1 MPLRDLLGR
10 LRTTPTKPKFNP
22 ALESEVLGKCKMH
35 GMSKYKTLV
44 TILDR
49 IRTES
54 SGTPY
59 AALYLPHPSNG
70 DLVTQ
75 ARSRAFLHLY
85 LMVSF
90 GLLEFAEREPYVTD
104 GRFDGGIDAYYI
116 DQEIRTIHFIQS
128 KFRATEENFDSKT
141 ITVNELLKMDIT
153 RILDGEH
160 SDENENQ
167 YNAKILKMQSE
178 IAAIPDIGRYAYKVQ
193 LQANAPDLSPAKLR
207 QLTGGYPTEVIDN
220 DRTYLDM
227 VLPVITGTY
236 FRQRDIQIAI
246 DLSNKNAGAKIS
258 YEVRTSHYDCEIT
271 VVFAPIIEIARIMQR
286 YKNSILRFNPRSYL
300 ELQGHVVNDS
310 IRDTVLTTDTNEFA
324 LFNNGITM
332 LSDET
337 YINERIGQRNKAQLT
352 LKNPQI
358 INGGQ
363 TAYTLSRILE
373 ESPES
378 DKEATFRGKE
388 VLLKVITLIED
399 PAMPGAAQH
408 RVDLIDQI
416 STATNQQTPVINA
429 DKFSN
434 NQDHLTIQR
443 AMFDRYGILYERKR
457 GEFADGLYRGYISVD
472 LVLERNLFFRLYFAM
487 IGDFDFAV
495 QKKLFMKVKDPCL
508 TIQDPAVLDRLYFAL
523 LCYKRLANDPGFKP
537 QTSRDRTLYLKL
549 YAISRR
555 APNCIEDFPSS
566 ADIAVSCLERDWA
579 SFARVAANRRSEFW
593 QRTVSKRT
601 GQESRHFQ
609 RYRWIASGA
618 FIQDVDTL
626 FGLEET
632 AIKARELEEASATSA
647 CAAACAAA
655 HAEPLDGPE
664 FPRGAIPS

>member
-1 MPLRDLLGR
+1 
-10 LRTTPTKPKFNP
+10 
-22 ALESEVLGKCKMH
+22 
-35 GMSKYKTLV
+35 
-44 TILDR
+44 
-49 IRTES
+49 
-54 SGTPY
+54 
-59 AALYLPHPSNG
+59 
-70 DLVTQ
+70 
-75 ARSRAFLHLY
+75 
-85 LMVSF
+85 
-90 GLLEFAEREPYVTD
+90 
-104 GRFDGGIDAYYI
+104 
-116 DQEIRTIHFIQS
+116 
-128 KFRATEENFDSKT
+128 
-141 ITVNELLKMDIT
+141 
-153 RILDGEH
+153 
-160 SDENENQ
+160 
-167 YNAKILKMQSE
+167 
-178 IAAIPDIGRYAYKVQ
+178 
-193 LQANAPDLSPAKLR
+193 
-207 QLTGGYPTEVIDN
+207 
-220 DRTYLDM
+220 
-227 VLPVITGTY
+227 
-236 FRQRDIQIAI
+236 
-246 DLSNKNAGAKIS
+246 
-258 YEVRTSHYDCEIT
+258 
-271 VVFAPIIEIARIMQR
+271 IIEIARVMQR

-310 IRDTVLTTDTNEFA
+310 IRDTGLTTDTNEFA

-495 QKKLFMKVKDPCL
+495 QKKL
-508 TIQDPAVLDRLYFAL
+508 
-523 LCYKRLANDPGFKP
+523 
-537 QTSRDRTLYLKL
+537 
-549 YAISRR
+549 
-555 APNCIEDFPSS
+555 
-566 ADIAVSCLERDWA
+566 
-579 SFARVAANRRSEFW
+579 
-593 QRTVSKRT
+593 
-601 GQESRHFQ
+601 
-609 RYRWIASGA
+609 
-618 FIQDVDTL
+618 
-626 FGLEET
+626 
-632 AIKARELEEASATSA
+632 
-647 CAAACAAA
+647 
-655 HAEPLDGPE
+655 
-664 FPRGAIPS
+664 